1 MDPASRRETTTS
13 RDLMKV
19 HPLDGPLRRTCGG
32 GHDDAGRRRR
42 VRRGEALREPR
53 HRGASQTRSIDRA
66 PSLPPSR
73 DAPAFSPSLFCS
85 TRKNESRP
93 DPPISPLS
101 PPRPTPPQDGPR
113 CMLELGFKPMVWYAL
128 QTLEKGG
135 VRDVILV
142 AAGEA
147 NAAAFAQWIADEIG
161 TGETSSLVVSVV
173 AADEDADTADAL
185 RAALPKLTTPTVTVI
200 SGDLV
205 TDVRLEASSR
215 QPSRRSLAFARVV
228 LFFVIL
234 PSSRSRVLA
243 DDPLRPSVRRHLR
256 TSSRRTRSTARSRR
270 ASSRADDRGRRSTRR
285 RAARRKMRITSP
297 SPTTRPPPPRRPPRR
312 ASSSSRATRRTSTR
326 C

>member
-1 MDPASRRETTTS
+1 
-13 RDLMKV
+13 MKV
-19 HPLDGPLRRTCGG
+19 HPLDASRRARGG

-73 DAPAFSPSLFCS
+73 DAPASPSLLCS

-93 DPPISPLS
+93 DPPISPPP